1 MIYFQKYPNKL
12 FLVLKKNYRLVFLF
26 VIFVTSFVIRRI
38 GLKYGFPLLTH
49 PDEVFIIEPVY
60 HMTLNKTLNSD
71 TFNRPDQILLF
82 LNFIYLNIV
91 SYIQFGKSL
100 ANTFLDNQ
108 QLFYFYAR
116 LLICFF
122 GSLIPILA
130 YKIGKEFKLD
140 FSIPSALIF
149 AFFPS
154 FVIHSHYVT
163 PDVMITLFTL
173 IIIFFTV
180 KFLNTENRNYLY
192 FATFFS
198 AVNTAE
204 KYPGLISLSI
214 IFLGVVLYFLEK
226 DWKSTKKNNYKEL
239 ITFCLRLVGIFL
251 ISLYLIAPNLFIQFG
266 KVIEAITFE
275 ARSTHLGA
283 DNLGWFGNL
292 IFYVN
297 NYYSFVNLLGILFI
311 LFGVFYLIK
320 SKEIKSFILFYGVI
334 YWIIISMLALHWER
348 WALPMYITPN
358 FLVAIGVTYLIHL
371 SKGKKIIKYLIFLL
385 VLIFISY
392 QFIYSLSSS
401 IKLSFTDTRVIAIEF
416 CRDNDITSVNSVF
429 EGYTPF
435 NPQFPDMIFDF
446 ENMPNDEIKY
456 VILSSQM
463 YQRYFAEPDRY
474 HEEIKFYD
482 DIRSSYSLIYE
493 ISPTQVDSKNLKQAV
508 ENIGYYIRLQLGN
521 NSEIRLSGPTIQ
533 IYEILE

>member
-1 MIYFQKYPNKL
+1 LNFLQKIPNKL
-12 FLVLKKNYRLVFLF
+12 ILVLKKNYRLVFLF

-49 PDEVFIIEPVY
+49 PDEVFSIEPVY

-91 SYIQFGKSL
+91 SYIKFGNSL

-108 QLFYFYAR
+108 QLFYFYGR

-122 GSLIPILA
+122 GSLIPIFA

-140 FSIPSALIF
+140 FSIPAALIF
-149 AFFPS
+149 SFFPS
-154 FVIHSHYVT
+154 YVIHSHYIT
-163 PDVMITLFTL
+163 PDVLITLFTL
-173 IIIFFTV
+173 IIILFTIKFV
-180 KFLNTENRNYLY
+180 KTENRMYLY
-192 FATFFS
+192 IATFLS

-204 KYPGLISLSI
+204 KYPGLISFSI
-214 IFLGVVLYFLEK
+214 IFCGVILYFSERG
-226 DWKSTKKNNYKEL
+226 WRYIIENYKEMIIL
-239 ITFCLRLVGIFL
+239 SGKLVGLFL
-251 ISLYLIAPNLFIQFG
+251 LSIYLVAPNLFIQFG
-266 KVIEAITFE
+266 KVIDAITFE

-283 DNLGWFGNL
+283 DNLGLFGNL
-292 IFYVN
+292 LFYFKS
-297 NYYSFVNLLGILFI
+297 YISFVNLIGILLF
-311 LFGVFYLIK
+311 LFGLFYLLK
-320 SKEIKSFILFYGVI
+320 SRETKSFILFYGFI

-348 WALPMYITPN
+348 WALPMYTTPN
-358 FLVAIGVTYLIHL
+358 FFVAIGITYLVHL
-371 SKGKKIIKYLIFLL
+371 LKGKKIIKFVSLLLIF
-385 VLIFISY
+385 IFISY
-392 QFIYSLSSS
+392 QILYSLSSS
-401 IKLSFTDTRVIAIEF
+401 IKLNFTDTRVITLEY
-416 CRDNDITSVNSVF
+416 CKENNITSENSVF

-446 ENMPNDEIKY
+446 ENIPNDKIKY
-456 VILSSQM
+456 IILSSQM
-463 YQRYFAEPDRY
+463 YQRYFSEPDRY
-474 HEEIKFYD
+474 HEEINFYNE
-482 DIRSSYSLIYE
+482 IRSSYKLIYE

-521 NSEIRLSGPTIQ
+521 NSEIRLSGPSIQ